1 MYLNSGGTPEYCKGY
16 GIEFTLDNLEK
27 SIDDAMQDYE
37 WHIEKMKSYPFSSER
52 MCDEY
57 NKLFLN
63 LTENKLEVISSRK
76 LKNKSNQ
83 LFKNIYLLIRKITEI
98 FSN

>member
-1 MYLNSGGTPEYCKGY
+1 
-16 GIEFTLDNLEK
+16 
-27 SIDDAMQDYE
+27 
-37 WHIEKMKSYPFSSER
+37 MKSYPFSSER